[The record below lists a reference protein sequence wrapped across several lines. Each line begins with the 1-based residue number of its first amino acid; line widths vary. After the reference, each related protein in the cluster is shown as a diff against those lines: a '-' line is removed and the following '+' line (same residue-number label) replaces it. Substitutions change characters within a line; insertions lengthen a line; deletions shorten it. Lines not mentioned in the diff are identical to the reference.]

1 MSWHEIGSLKSY
13 VSQTLP
19 TIGNLG
25 FGSVMCSVLCFCVHS
40 ASSVLTF
47 CILASIEK
55 CLLCFSVSVWDIHT
69 CLALSFI
76 FHWCNL
82 YCDFLQV
89 FLVGFSGQISLKSG
103 SNLLKLQV

>member
-69 CLALSFI
+69 CLALLFFNGVVFSVI
-76 FHWCNL
+76 FCKFFWW
-82 YCDFLQV
+82 V
-89 FLVGFSGQISLKSG
+89 FPVKYL
-103 SNLLKLQV
+103 

>member
-55 CLLCFSVSVWDIHT
+55 CFAFCFSVWDIGT
-69 CLALSFI
+69 CLVL
-76 FHWCNL
+76 
-82 YCDFLQV
+82 
-89 FLVGFSGQISLKSG
+89 LVL
-103 SNLLKLQV
+103 NV